1 MLREFGRV
9 RVNAT
14 GMYGTIVDWR
24 SSDNHC
30 EVELDGWQHEGQIDG
45 DRQLPYSFAIS
56 DLEEL
61 IEVGQD
67 ERKAVF
73 DSFDTMVISSTC
85 FMEMTRAPTIVIRRN
100 GNSVKLIV
108 QSWDYETDERR
119 ELDTT
124 EVSKLL
130 SAAFAMHADRWTEP
144 FWPEHGVLDGYSWT
158 MDVYSGNR
166 YFTCEGMN
174 AVPGEL
180 VDLLYTVADAGLPLA
195 WNGYEILLPSGSDDE
210 S

>member
-24 SSDNHC
+24 SSDDHC

-73 DSFDTMVISSTC
+73 DSFDTTVISSTC
-85 FMEMTRAPTIVIRRN
+85 FMAITRAPTIVIRRN

-108 QSWDYETDERR
+108 QNWGYETDERR

-130 SAAFAMHADRWTEP
+130 SAVFAMHADR
-144 FWPEHGVLDGYSWT
+144 
-158 MDVYSGNR
+158 
-166 YFTCEGMN
+166 
-174 AVPGEL
+174 
-180 VDLLYTVADAGLPLA
+180 
-195 WNGYEILLPSGSDDE
+195 
-210 S
+210 